1 MKVYEIKLKVFML
14 KQVIINNIQ
23 TVISEFI
30 DSALAKDDELLKMHN
45 DNKFKYYCFGGFYP
59 IEEDKI
65 YKDGNIYTLTL
76 RTIDL
81 NLAQF
86 FNNKLV
92 NNYNSYIK
100 GLTSEIRIVPKKHI
114 EKIYSLTSVIL
125 KNDNGYWRTVISP
138 DDFERRLRENL
149 IKKYNDINDEKL
161 NEDFELYT
169 TLEFKN
175 RKPIANEYKGI
186 RLLGDK
192 VSLNISEN
200 KTAQDL
206 AYMILGTGLLEMNAR
221 GYGFCNYRWL

>member
-114 EKIYSLTSVIL
+114 EKIYSLTSIIL

-149 IKKYNDINDEKL
+149 IKKYNDLNDEKL